1 MCRIISNQSQ
11 LFCSTA
17 QAPTPKSALMPEAA
31 ARLPFCVGA
40 AVGTTVAAEVVASTG
55 AGTVPGA
62 DAGATSGAAS
72 ISGAYGL
79 AAVSSGVGADTM
91 GSGLMGPAGSTIVPL
106 SAVVGLPVDE
116 VELTPC
122 TFQGQA
128 QIWILQ
134 HQQAPRCS
142 FQSRCRWRG

>member
-1 MCRIISNQSQ
+1 
-11 LFCSTA
+11 
-17 QAPTPKSALMPEAA
+17 MPEAA

-122 TFQGQA
+122 DTNTGIGITWTPDA
-128 QIWILQ
+128 HEAWS
-134 HQQAPRCS
+134 AGRVT
-142 FQSRCRWRG
+142 RGKPMPGGS